1 MRLLSLPFSPLS
13 PSLARPLTLVPT
25 RATEALTTYLPTLA
39 FYFSLLLAPTPPPAA
54 LVEKVLARLS
64 SLRERLAT
72 MEELD
77 LTSTTYGADEDDDED
92 DEDALE
98 GEDELGAPPK
108 GRRDMLASEAMDFH
122 ASLAEDDDSDDDND
136 DDEEEVTDSMLAGL
150 DDDELERIMGELG
163 PGDGAAELM
172 QRVRA
177 KQAEKGVPVGGE
189 GEDEEMLEEEELDE
203 DSEEDGERA
212 RIEAARQAK
221 KEAKRL
227 GKAKGSS
234 SRNGAAVVP
243 ALAPLARTKP
253 SLSSSS
259 SGAPPRP
266 SSSSRAASAASD
278 LLDPL
283 ALSASDRADKA
294 SSRHTLR
301 FHVSQV
307 AQKAA
312 RREARRTGLEGD
324 DDVPRRSKEQARR
337 EVLKR
342 QEHGAA
348 KDAKERAALDEGDFD
363 EDDRRA
369 AKAVRGD
376 DEAAEAGGE
385 GDVDDDYYD
394 LVAAEKDEGRKAK
407 KAKYDDERAA
417 EKCVLLSPSL
427 LLPSSALADSP
438 PSSSSRTGPR
448 SSPSP
453 PHPSTARAA
462 RRA

>member
-1 MRLLSLPFSPLS
+1 MRLLSLPFPPLS
-13 PSLARPLTLVPT
+13 PSLARRLTLVPT

-39 FYFSLLLAPTPPPAA
+39 FYFSLLLAPTPAPSA

-77 LTSTTYGADEDDDED
+77 LTSTTYGADEDDEED

-98 GEDELGAPPK
+98 GEDEMGAPPK

-122 ASLAEDDDSDDDND
+122 ASLAEDDSDDDD
-136 DDEEEVTDSMLAGL
+136 EEEEVTDSMLAGL

-177 KQAEKGVPVGGE
+177 KQAEKGVPVEGE
-189 GEDEEMLEEEELDE
+189 GEDDEMLDDEEEE
-203 DSEEDGERA
+203 ERA

-234 SRNGAAVVP
+234 SSGAVVP

-259 SGAPPRP
+259 SSAAPPRP